1 VRPFKHA
8 APTNATAQ
16 DFRYQDV
23 LDISFTRFVTDSR
36 EIPIVVTSEI
46 DRITVFSW
54 NDQARQWDTI
64 ERPHAPLT
72 RTATTLEAPT
82 GWNWSR
88 HVAVTSSADTL
99 FVVYKRAQ
107 RPAEGGDTR
116 LVIDRYRAG
125 ETGIELFD
133 STELPHTR
141 QLQFGFSLWA
151 GVDQKRQRLLI
162 LVQRGDRIGALGN
175 FTFSLTLITLPLD
188 DPASLAGRTSMQVGR
203 GGYDLDARG
212 GEGTLTAVYRESA
225 AAIRFPPPLQGFE
238 ITSGPESDA
247 FYEPLTLAQ
256 IDLDAMAVATE
267 TLPGGEHPQIQTLDP
282 LIVTFDRQRST
293 SVRFDRLV
301 PLPPARPRILWQP
314 TQTDKIA
321 FIRHTDGDARGVILA
336 TPASALPRALRRF
349 CLVTHLIA
357 PHEEAIGYS
366 SPIDRFPVH
375 VLALEPHDKGLIINV
390 LHHRAFLGLL
400 RTRLTTSIAN
410 GTVTVTDSVFEVW
423 DIGHEQIGAPGLRV
437 PDAEAEN
444 RQFRPLGFCASHR
457 SEIAAAERLRID
469 NTIGG
474 HLTADLQREPAG
486 FFAYTDMGDGG
497 LRVIYE
503 QRVRPLTVPAPV
515 ADAKHLLP
523 ENVTGPGMPGEGWIQ
538 LDADDWV
545 ATEHPAYPMPFGR
558 TTKSLGGA
566 PEMPIELLREAVVAV
581 NTERLASGEAQLD
594 MVGGLSEDDLFAID
608 EFRAGQAADLTT
620 DLTAADGS
628 GIQITVSPGAP
639 IERQVCEFSA
649 VVDGDPDAAVTW
661 TFVHL
666 DSIGGPL
673 PDGPIRPANVPP
685 TFPPVS
691 MVVFTNPVTVPLVM
705 AGQWR
710 VSVFHGPGAELA
722 AGVFR
727 DVTVAD
733 STETVVWAVHREL
746 SPEGPYRIGSVR
758 LQMLQNVVTY
768 TVPATGQ
775 RIVAFELLLA
785 RPTEMRFRGNDLEQG
800 QIDCRTHVT
809 VDSTDVA
816 LEGALGLAFVVTELH
831 VDLHYQR
838 PFTPGVLMAD
848 SRAFGPATGIDLEEN
863 PEQTIGRNVPL
874 AHAGLSGKPI
884 GDRQVTATPDV
895 RVELTPGAVT
905 VSAILAALTIVGATA
920 AAASVV
926 FLLELLAVAIAL
938 GVAGVALAVAVAV
951 ALAVFLVVIAPRIVS
966 EYVNAQVRG
975 QLESQAVTD
984 VLDQQGLLRYG
995 GEGLSEGIARQVL
1008 TRAIDEGRAIASL
1021 AESNDEERIGTERR
1035 RGQTFQM
1042 VFVSAGTCR
1051 VLVRDDE

>member
-1 VRPFKHA
+1 MRPFKHA

-23 LDISFTRFVTDSR
+23 LDISLTRFVTGSR

-46 DRITVFSW
+46 DRITVYSW

-72 RTATTLEAPT
+72 RTGTTLEAPNA
-82 GWNWSR
+82 WNWSR
-88 HVAVTSSADTL
+88 HVAVTSFPDTL

-107 RPAEGGDTR
+107 LPGEGGNTR
-116 LVIDRYRAG
+116 LVIDRYRAD

-133 STELPHTR
+133 STELPHTL
-141 QLQFGFSLWA
+141 QQQFGFSLWA

-162 LVQRGDRIGALGN
+162 LVQIGDRIGPLGD
-175 FTFSLTLITLPLD
+175 FTFSLTLLTLPLD
-188 DPASLAGRTSMQVGR
+188 DPSSVAGRTRMRVGT
-203 GGYDLDARG
+203 GGYDLDARA
-212 GEGTLTAVYRESA
+212 GEAALTAVYRENA
-225 AAIRFPPPLQGFE
+225 AAIRFPPPLQGFD
-238 ITSGPESDA
+238 ITSGPQSDA
-247 FYEPLTLAQ
+247 FYVPLTLAR
-256 IDLDAMAVATE
+256 IDLDAMTVATE
-267 TLPGGEHPQIQTLDP
+267 TLPGGEHPQIQVLEP
-282 LIVTFDRQRST
+282 LILTFDRQRST
-293 SVRFDRLV
+293 SVRFDTLV

-314 TQTDKIA
+314 TLTDKVA
-321 FIRHTDGDARGVILA
+321 FIRHTDGDARGVILS

-349 CLVTHLIA
+349 CLLTHLIA
-357 PHEEAIGYS
+357 PDEETIGYS

-375 VLALEPHDKGLIINV
+375 LLALEPHDKGVILNV

-400 RTRLTTSIAN
+400 RTRLTSSIAN
-410 GTVTVTDSVFEVW
+410 GTLTVTDSVFEVW
-423 DIGHEQIGAPGLRV
+423 DIGHEQIGAPGLLV

-444 RQFRPLGFCASHR
+444 RQFRPVGFCASHR

-515 ADAKHLLP
+515 ADPKHLLP
-523 ENVTGPGMPGEGWIQ
+523 ENVTGPGMPGESWIQ

-545 ATEHPAYPMPFGR
+545 ATEQPAYPIPLLR
-558 TTKSLGGA
+558 ATKSLGGA

-581 NTERLASGEAQLD
+581 NTARLASGEPQLD
-594 MVGGLSEDDLFAID
+594 MIGGLSEDDLFAID
-608 EFRAGQAADLTT
+608 EFRAGQVADLTI

-628 GIQITVSPGAP
+628 AIQITVSPGAP
-639 IERQVCEFSA
+639 IERQACEFTA
-649 VVDGDPDAAVTW
+649 AVDGDPEAAVTW
-661 TFVHL
+661 TFVRL
-666 DSIGGPL
+666 DGLAGPL
-673 PDGPIRPANVPP
+673 PDGPIRPANVTP

-691 MVVFTNPVTVPLVM
+691 MVVFTNPATVPLVM

-722 AGVFR
+722 AGVFL

-733 STETVVWAVHREL
+733 SAETAVWAVHREL
-746 SPEGPYRIGSVR
+746 SQGGPYRIGSAR
-758 LQMLQNVVTY
+758 IQMLQNAVTY
-768 TVPATGQ
+768 TIPATGQ
-775 RIVAFELLLA
+775 RTVAFELLLA
-785 RPTEMRFRGNDLEQG
+785 RPNEMRFRGNDVEQG
-800 QIDCRTHVT
+800 QIECRTHVT
-809 VDSTDVA
+809 LDSTDVA
-816 LEGALGLAFVVTELH
+816 LQGALGLAFAVTGLH
-831 VDLHYQR
+831 VDLYYLR

-848 SRAFGPATGIDLEEN
+848 SRAFGPVTGLDLEGN
-863 PEQTIGRNVPL
+863 PEQTIGRDAPL
-874 AHAGLSGKPI
+874 AHAALSSKPI
-884 GDRQVTATPDV
+884 GDRVVTATPDV

-905 VSAILAALTIVGATA
+905 VSAILAALAIIGATA

-926 FLLELLAVAIAL
+926 FLLELLVVALAL
-938 GVAGVALAVAVAV
+938 GVAGVALAVAVAA
-951 ALAVFLVVIAPRIVS
+951 ALAVFLVVIAPRMVS
-966 EYVNAQVRG
+966 EYMSAQVRS

-995 GEGLSEGIARQVL
+995 GEGVSEGIARQVL
-1008 TRAIDEGRAIASL
+1008 TGAIDEGRAVAPP
-1021 AESNDEERIGTERR
+1021 AESNDEERIGADRQ